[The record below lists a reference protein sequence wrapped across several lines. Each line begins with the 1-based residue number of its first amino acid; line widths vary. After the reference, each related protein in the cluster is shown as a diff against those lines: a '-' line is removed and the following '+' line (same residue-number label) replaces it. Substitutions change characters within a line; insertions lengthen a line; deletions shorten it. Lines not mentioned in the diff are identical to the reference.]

1 MTGDKELLVHVV
13 VKDAVECLGAPFEI
27 WKTSWV
33 VTATVLQ
40 HQRLAAAQA
49 CPSTAQGR
57 VSGTGRVST
66 SGRRISSSCALVI
79 RPLASTMS

>member
-13 VKDAVECLGAPFEI
+13 VKGAVEDLGAPFEV

-33 VTATVLQ
+33 GTATVLQ